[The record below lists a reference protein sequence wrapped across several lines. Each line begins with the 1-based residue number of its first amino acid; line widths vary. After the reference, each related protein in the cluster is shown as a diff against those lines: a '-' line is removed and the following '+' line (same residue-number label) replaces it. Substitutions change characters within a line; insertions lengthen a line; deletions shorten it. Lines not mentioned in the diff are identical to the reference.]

1 LFFFLNIFSDIV
13 AFAAPEKTVPLRS
26 NEPLVRYVLSVT
38 AIRVESIRLEP
49 DYKQLAYSKRTFKQL
64 TDITK
69 VIYERCIQQLP
80 ELWRD
85 FDIQSAALATQC
97 FVECL
102 RTAHETYSKKFQDF
116 VKSFGKTRN
125 PMMI

>member
-1 LFFFLNIFSDIV
+1 LFFFFFNIFSDIV
-13 AFAAPEKTVPLRS
+13 AFAAPEKTAPLRS

-69 VIYERCIQQLP
+69 VIYERCIHRNYYKRLFSDMCSNSTN
-80 ELWRD
+80 LD
-85 FDIQSAALATQC
+85 SIGKLNFDC
-97 FVECL
+97 
-102 RTAHETYSKKFQDF
+102 
-116 VKSFGKTRN
+116 
-125 PMMI
+125 